1 MLAIQDVVFGLRE
14 GMVVQEKYWLKDL
27 RKYHFPFTVVYGK
40 YHLFPVVLNSV
51 HNTEQR
57 PSFVIHYTFFGSVW
71 EAIVLVAIA

>member
-40 YHLFPVVLNSV
+40 YHLFPVVLNSA
-51 HNTEQR
+51 TQL
-57 PSFVIHYTFFGSVW
+57 SMVITL
-71 EAIVLVAIA
+71 LVTLQK